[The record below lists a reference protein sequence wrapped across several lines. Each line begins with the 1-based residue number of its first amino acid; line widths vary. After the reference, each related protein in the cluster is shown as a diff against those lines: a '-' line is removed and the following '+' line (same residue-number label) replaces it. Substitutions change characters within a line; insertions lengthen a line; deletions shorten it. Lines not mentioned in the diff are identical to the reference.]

1 MNKREERVIFFAV
14 SSSAVFR
21 NLFFFPSSVF
31 DRFKEKMAVQKNFRV
46 VFLMPKEFEKK
57 FPEFVEECRKSEK
70 FKIEFIKIPGKKN
83 FLQKIFYF
91 FYSYLIYTGT
101 TWIMATIGT
110 RPDEPPAGGKTYLAP
125 LKSFIANTFGRIR
138 FIKKTI
144 IPRLH
149 HVIFYE
155 RPFREVFEKY
165 RPDLVFIPHLYGWYD
180 ALVISE
186 AKRKNVKTLGMAA
199 GWDHLDKY
207 FLPFHV
213 DKLLAQSQQIKNA
226 AINFQAYSANQ
237 MELVGYPHFD
247 FIEDKRYFAS
257 REEILKSLNF
267 PENSKYILYVS
278 GSAYC
283 PDEPEIIETILRWA
297 DENKFGC
304 DLRLVIRP
312 YSGGR
317 SQDKDFDVKK
327 FEKFESHPRVRFYK
341 REFWGDLEKSI
352 YFVNIMRH
360 ADIVIAVYT
369 TMVLEAAVLDRPLV
383 ATAFDG
389 NNNRPLERS
398 IRRFEQFEHF
408 KDVLRLEAMRTTRN
422 FDELYKAIG
431 DYLKNPKLDEEKRK
445 IMRQELCYK
454 LDGKASER
462 IAQYILNEAH
472 VE

>member
-1 MNKREERVIFFAV
+1 MNKNRERVIFFVV

-31 DRFKEKMAVQKNFRV
+31 DRLKERLATEENFRI
-46 VFLMPKEFEKK
+46 VFMMPKEFQKK
-57 FPEFVEECRKSEK
+57 FPEFIAECSKHNS
-70 FKIEFIKIPGKKN
+70 FNIEFIAISGRKN

-110 RPDEPPAGGKTYLAP
+110 RPDEPPAGGKKYLAP
-125 LKSFIANTFGRIR
+125 FKSLIAHTFGKIK
-138 FIKKTI
+138 FIKKHL
-144 IPRLH
+144 IPSLH
-149 HVIFYE
+149 HIIFYE
-155 RPFREVFEKY
+155 RPFKNAFNKF
-165 RPDLVFIPHLYGWYD
+165 RPDLIFVPHLYGWYD
-180 ALVISE
+180 ALVLSE
-186 AKRKNVKTLGMAA
+186 AKRRNIKTLGMAA

-213 DKLLAQSQQIKNA
+213 DRLLAQSAQIKNA
-226 AINFQAYSANQ
+226 AMNFQAYSPDQ
-237 MELVGYPHFD
+237 IELVGYPHFD
-247 FIEDKRYFAS
+247 FIEDDRYRVDRAQ
-257 REEILKSLNF
+257 ILGSLNF
-267 PENSKYILYVS
+267 PKDSKYILYVS

-304 DLRLVIRP
+304 DLCLVIRP

-317 SQDKDFDVKK
+317 SQDKDFDLKK
-327 FEKFESHPRVRFYK
+327 FERFEAHPRVRFYK

-360 ADIVIAVYT
+360 ADIVLAVYT
-369 TMVLEAAVLDRPLV
+369 TMALEAAVLDRPLI

-389 NNNRPLERS
+389 NNVRPLERS

-408 KDVLRLEAMRTTRN
+408 KDVLRLEAMKTTRN
-422 FDELYKAIG
+422 FDELYMAIN
-431 DYLKNPKLDEEKRK
+431 DYLKNPNLDGDKREV
-445 IMRQELCYK
+445 MRQELCYK

-462 IAQYILNEAH
+462 IAQHILNEAN